1 MRVVALWQNL
11 SEETRFLGASVHYL
25 GVILP
30 NSSKETRFLTS
41 MSGKVILTITQGNL
55 TGQKF
60 EFDSRTTCIIGRAD
74 DCYPQIPDD
83 EYHRT
88 ISRYH
93 CLLDINPPNI
103 RVRDF
108 GSKNGTFV
116 NEQKIGQR
124 KASQTP
130 EEGAKLKFPEYD
142 LNSGDTL
149 KLSHTVFSVDLV
161 PDPELLSTR
170 NVVKE
175 PLYRARNHSP
185 KPNLGDWLKGLLN
198 RAKAGEEN
206 LKAIKH
212 YTLLRK
218 LGEGGFG
225 EVYLA
230 RNVQTGEQV
239 ALKIMLPQVAAN
251 PRAVEMFQREIEN
264 TKALNHPN
272 IVKLKDAGFADDNF
286 FFTLEYCDGGN
297 VFDLMQ
303 QLRRTLSVNEA
314 LEITRQ
320 VLDGLIYAHQAE
332 IPAVKLVGG
341 AFGKGRG
348 LVHRDLKPP
357 NIFLVHQGG
366 KFQAK
371 IGDYGLS
378 KAFDLAG
385 LSGFTMSGDKAGS
398 PAFMPRQQVIDFK
411 YADPAVD
418 VWAVAASLYFMLTGY
433 IPRNLDGADPF
444 LAVLKNHPVPI
455 QNRASGIPKSLAK
468 IIDRALSDQTELY
481 YKTAAE
487 FKHAIDESMIY
498 L

>member
-1 MRVVALWQNL
+1 
-11 SEETRFLGASVHYL
+11 
-25 GVILP
+25 
-30 NSSKETRFLTS
+30 
-41 MSGKVILTITQGNL
+41 MSAKVILTITE
-55 TGQKF
+55 GQLSGKKF
-60 EFDSRTTCIIGRAD
+60 EFDSRATCIIGRAD
-74 DCYPQIPDD
+74 ECHPKIPDD

-116 NEQKIGQR
+116 NEEKIGQR
-124 KASQTP
+124 EDGQTP
-130 EEGAKLKFPEYD
+130 EEGAKIKFPEYD
-142 LNSGDTL
+142 LNTGDTL
-149 KLSHTVFSVDLV
+149 KLSHTVFSVDIF
-161 PDPELLSTR
+161 PELDPTLD
-170 NVVKE
+170 
-175 PLYRARNHSP
+175 LAQMSP
-185 KPNLGDWLKGLLN
+185 VLPTVPSKKPNLWDWLKALLN

-206 LKAIKH
+206 LKAISN

-230 RNVQTGEQV
+230 RNEQTGEEV

-272 IVKLKDAGFADDNF
+272 IVKLLDAGFADGNF
-286 FFTLEYCDGGN
+286 FFTLEYCNGGN
-297 VFDLMQ
+297 LFDWMQ
-303 QLRRTLSVNEA
+303 QLGRTLSVDEA

-320 VLDGLIYAHQAE
+320 ILDGLIYAHQAE
-332 IPAVKLVGG
+332 IPAVKLAGG
-341 AFGKGRG
+341 GFGKGRG
-348 LVHRDLKPP
+348 LVHRDIKPP
-357 NIFLVHQGG
+357 NIFLVNEGS
-366 KFQAK
+366 KPVVK

-385 LSGFTMSGDKAGS
+385 LSGLTMSGDRAGS
-398 PAFMPRQQVIDFK
+398 PDFMPRQQLLDFK

-418 VWAVAASLYFMLTGY
+418 VWAVAASLYFMLTNCS
-433 IPRNLDGADPF
+433 PRKLDGPDPL
-444 LAVLKNHPVPI
+444 LAVLKNDPVPI
-455 QNRASGIPKSLAK
+455 RDRCSSIPESLATAV
-468 IIDRALSDQTELY
+468 DRALLDRTELY
-481 YKTAAE
+481 YKSAAE
-487 FKHAIDESMIY
+487 FKQAIDG

>member
-1 MRVVALWQNL
+1 MTFVCWWQRL
-11 SEETRFLGASVHYL
+11 
-25 GVILP
+25 
-30 NSSKETRFLTS
+30 SKETRFLGLVAKVNLRNPVS
-41 MSGKVILTITQGNL
+41 NVSLKKEIMSAKVILTITKGNL
-55 TGQKF
+55 AGQKF
-60 EFDSRTTCIIGRAD
+60 EFDSRATCIIGRAD
-74 DCYPQIPDD
+74 DCYPKIPDD

-116 NEQKIGQR
+116 NDQKIGQR
-124 KASQTP
+124 EAHHSP
-130 EEGAKLKFPEYD
+130 EEGAKIKFPEYD
-142 LNSGDTL
+142 LNPGDKI
-149 KLSHTVFSVDLV
+149 KLSNTIFSVDIV
-161 PDPELLSTR
+161 SDPEFLPTP
-170 NVVKE
+170 NVAKV
-175 PLYRARNHSP
+175 PLYRATVHSP
-185 KPNLGDWLKGLLN
+185 KPNLWDWLKGLLK

-206 LKAIKH
+206 LRAIKH

-230 RNVQTGEQV
+230 KNEQTGEEV
-239 ALKIMLPQVAAN
+239 ALKIMLPQVAAS

-264 TKALNHPN
+264 TRVLNHPN
-272 IVKLKDAGFADDNF
+272 IVKLKDAGFADGNF
-286 FFTLEYCDGGN
+286 FFTLEYCNGGN
-297 VFDLMQ
+297 VCDLMQ
-303 QLRRTLSVNEA
+303 QLGRTLSIDEA
-314 LEITRQ
+314 LTITRQ

-332 IPAVKLVGG
+332 IPAVKLAGG
-341 AFGKGRG
+341 GFGKGRG
-348 LVHRDLKPP
+348 LVHRDIKPP
-357 NIFLVHQGG
+357 NIFLVHEGG
-366 KFQAK
+366 KIQAK

-418 VWAVAASLYFMLTGY
+418 VWAVAACLYFMLTGF
-433 IPRNLDGADPF
+433 IPRDLSGQDPF
-444 LAVLKNHPVPI
+444 LAVLKNNPVPI
-455 QNRASGIPKSLAK
+455 RDRASWIPESLAK
-468 IIDRALSDQTELY
+468 IIDRALLDQPELY

-487 FKHAIDESMIY
+487 FKGAIEKAT
-498 L
+498 

>member
-1 MRVVALWQNL
+1 
-11 SEETRFLGASVHYL
+11 
-25 GVILP
+25 
-30 NSSKETRFLTS
+30 
-41 MSGKVILTITQGNL
+41 MSAKVILTITKGNL

-74 DCYPQIPDD
+74 DCYPKIPDD
-83 EYHRT
+83 EYHRP

-116 NEQKIGQR
+116 NGQKIGQR
-124 KASQTP
+124 EASQSP
-130 EEGAKLKFPEYD
+130 QEGAKIKFPEYD
-142 LNSGDTL
+142 LNSGDEI
-149 KLSHTVFSVDLV
+149 KLSNTVFSVGIVHDSEFSPTL
-161 PDPELLSTR
+161 
-170 NVVKE
+170 NVAKV
-175 PLYRARNHSP
+175 PLYPGTVHSP
-185 KPNLGDWLKGLLN
+185 KPNLWDWLKGLLN

-230 RNVQTGEQV
+230 KNEQTGEEV

-264 TKALNHPN
+264 TKTLNHPN
-272 IVKLKDAGFADDNF
+272 IVKLKDAGLADGNF
-286 FFTLEYCDGGN
+286 FFTLEYCNGGN
-297 VFDLMQ
+297 VCDWMQ
-303 QLRRTLSVNEA
+303 QLGRTLSVDEA
-314 LEITRQ
+314 LTITLQ

-332 IPAVKLVGG
+332 IPAVKLAGG
-341 AFGKGRG
+341 GFGKGRG
-348 LVHRDLKPP
+348 LVHRDIKPP
-357 NIFLVHQGG
+357 NIFLVHQNG
-366 KFQAK
+366 KIQAK

-433 IPRNLDGADPF
+433 IPRDLDRQDPF
-444 LAVLKNHPVPI
+444 LAVLKNNPVPI
-455 QNRASGIPKSLAK
+455 RDRASGIPESLAK
-468 IIDRALSDQTELY
+468 TIDRALLDRSELY

-487 FKHAIDESMIY
+487 FKQAIEKET
-498 L
+498 